1 MRATCGAQLLAMRQD
16 TGCRGGVGAINL
28 LVMIDCLMLVMML
41 FVGIGLRKV
50 SFSELGLWWWSRPQG
65 MDLLVRV

>member
-1 MRATCGAQLLAMRQD
+1 
-16 TGCRGGVGAINL
+16 
-28 LVMIDCLMLVMML
+28 MIDCLMLVMML

-65 MDLLVRV
+65 MDLLVRVWTWSVLTGQRCMA

>member
-1 MRATCGAQLLAMRQD
+1 
-16 TGCRGGVGAINL
+16 
-28 LVMIDCLMLVMML
+28 MIDCLILVMML